1 MGQMEKYL
9 FSIED
14 LNECLLVE
22 NDIVIYG
29 AGSYGRRLI
38 DYMVSQKKEE
48 KIKGI
53 VVTKKKE
60 TDYEYREKKIWEAHT
75 FFS

>member
-29 AGSYGRRLI
+29 GGKNKRNSCY
-38 DYMVSQKKEE
+38 
-48 KIKGI
+48 
-53 VVTKKKE
+53 
-60 TDYEYREKKIWEAHT
+60 EKKRNRL
-75 FFS
+75 